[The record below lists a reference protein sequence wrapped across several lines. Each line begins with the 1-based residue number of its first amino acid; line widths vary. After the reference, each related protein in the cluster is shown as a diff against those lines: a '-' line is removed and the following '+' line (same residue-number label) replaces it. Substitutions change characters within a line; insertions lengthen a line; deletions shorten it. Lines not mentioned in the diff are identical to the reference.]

1 MMSIDLLKIHVT
13 DPKAQSVLQLIA
25 TSARRGADMVD
36 QVLSFARGMEGR
48 RIEIQVRHLVRDI
61 LTIAE
66 ETFPKSIRIK
76 ADLVPDLWT
85 IEADP
90 TQIHQVLLNL
100 MVNSRDAMPDGG
112 KITIRAENFMIDEQ
126 YASMNIESQPGPHVR
141 IEVEDTG
148 CGIPKSEVNKIFD
161 PFFTTKQVGKGTG
174 LGLSTALAIVRS
186 HGGFIQVYS
195 ESSEGSRF
203 RVYLPAMEGSELK
216 QVRLAPNTQPRGH
229 GETILLV
236 DDEASILNITKQTL
250 ETFGYRVLLA
260 PNGAEA
266 VSVYVENRDQIDVV
280 LTDMMM
286 PLMDGPSLIRSLRR
300 LNPTVKV
307 IGASGMAAKGMVVES
322 VQEGVKHFLPKP
334 YTADTLLNMLRSVLD
349 EDLRKN

>member
-1 MMSIDLLKIHVT
+1 
-13 DPKAQSVLQLIA
+13 
-25 TSARRGADMVD
+25 
-36 QVLSFARGMEGR
+36 
-48 RIEIQVRHLVRDI
+48 
-61 LTIAE
+61 
-66 ETFPKSIRIK
+66 
-76 ADLVPDLWT
+76 
-85 IEADP
+85 
-90 TQIHQVLLNL
+90 
-100 MVNSRDAMPDGG
+100 
-112 KITIRAENFMIDEQ
+112 
-126 YASMNIESQPGPHVR
+126 
-141 IEVEDTG
+141 
-148 CGIPKSEVNKIFD
+148 
-161 PFFTTKQVGKGTG
+161 
-174 LGLSTALAIVRS
+174 
-186 HGGFIQVYS
+186 
-195 ESSEGSRF
+195 
-203 RVYLPAMEGSELK
+203 LK
-216 QVRLAPNTQPRGH
+216 QARLAPNTQPRGH